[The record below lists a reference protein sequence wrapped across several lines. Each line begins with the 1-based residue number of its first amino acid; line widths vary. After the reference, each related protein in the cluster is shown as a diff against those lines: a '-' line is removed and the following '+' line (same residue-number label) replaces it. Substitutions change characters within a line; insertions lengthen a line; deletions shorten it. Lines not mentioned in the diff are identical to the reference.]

1 MADQKRDFAEAEEP
15 IPFSEVS
22 GSEHAETTNV
32 SWTPE
37 EEKRVLWKIDLLLLP
52 NIWIMYLLSYMD
64 RTNIGNAKIAGMADD
79 LHLSSGQYS
88 IMLVVFF
95 VGYVIFEPPSN
106 MILVRV
112 RPSRYL
118 PTLMIC
124 WGILTCVMAAVKDFK
139 HLVALRVIIGLFEA
153 GFAPGVL
160 LLISSWYKKEEQSRR
175 FAIFISAAILSGAF
189 GGLLAGAISGGLEGA
204 HGIRGWRWLFI
215 VEGVATVG
223 WAFIAIFIL
232 PDFPLTSK
240 RLTPRERQIASARLR
255 EDGVTV
261 RNADGG
267 NVGKRQSFWLAL
279 KDWRTWGFI
288 LGYMVIVG
296 SSTLSYFYPTLVRG
310 LGYTSVV
317 QAQYMTVPIYAV
329 AFVCTAVTGFFA
341 DKVPQWRGVIIAGW
355 LTVSMITA
363 IIVCAVYNFTARYAL
378 LIIMAAGLWSSNAL
392 SLSFASSTLGS
403 MEPETRAVALAL
415 INAMGNLAQ
424 IYGAYLFPSDNAPKY
439 LIGFGTISG
448 LLGFG
453 VAVYLVMHI
462 LVRRYERS
470 KQAITA

>member
-1 MADQKRDFAEAEEP
+1 
-15 IPFSEVS
+15 
-22 GSEHAETTNV
+22 
-32 SWTPE
+32 
-37 EEKRVLWKIDLLLLP
+37 
-52 NIWIMYLLSYMD
+52 
-64 RTNIGNAKIAGMADD
+64 
-79 LHLSSGQYS
+79 
-88 IMLVVFF
+88 
-95 VGYVIFEPPSN
+95 
-106 MILVRV
+106 
-112 RPSRYL
+112 
-118 PTLMIC
+118 
-124 WGILTCVMAAVKDFK
+124 
-139 HLVALRVIIGLFEA
+139 
-153 GFAPGVL
+153 
-160 LLISSWYKKEEQSRR
+160 
-175 FAIFISAAILSGAF
+175 
-189 GGLLAGAISGGLEGA
+189 
-204 HGIRGWRWLFI
+204 
-215 VEGVATVG
+215 
-223 WAFIAIFIL
+223 
-232 PDFPLTSK
+232 
-240 RLTPRERQIASARLR
+240 
-255 EDGVTV
+255 
-261 RNADGG
+261 
-267 NVGKRQSFWLAL
+267 
-279 KDWRTWGFI
+279 
-288 LGYMVIVG
+288 
-296 SSTLSYFYPTLVRG
+296 
-310 LGYTSVV
+310 
-317 QAQYMTVPIYAV
+317 MTVPIYAV